1 MVQAGTLADSGS
13 VSDSG
18 NPAADAAAAA
28 AAIGDGAGAA
38 ADAEAG
44 PGVSGRRASAADPP
58 SAAAARHRLL
68 NRFIHSSPAAGR
80 DHASPAGSF
89 LNRNLPRKY
98 GLMRPADPVG
108 RFPGKRAVFKLPVT
122 ALSWH
127 SGASREKLLSP
138 YGEIAGGRPGRG
150 RAPSDRPPPPP
161 LHPAP

>member
-1 MVQAGTLADSGS
+1 MGRAAHPGGLSG
-13 VSDSG
+13 
-18 NPAADAAAAA
+18 
-28 AAIGDGAGAA
+28 
-38 ADAEAG
+38 
-44 PGVSGRRASAADPP
+44 GRDSAADTP

-127 SGASREKLLSP
+127 SGASREKLLSRD
-138 YGEIAGGRPGRG
+138 GEFAGGRRG
-150 RAPSDRPPPPP
+150 GPAAPRPSPPRP
-161 LHPAP
+161 LQRPAPRRVATHAPR